1 MLKLGGKSIGT
12 PVRCPFC
19 RHPNLAIDI
28 RCQHCGGP
36 LDWKKADVAPPAVR
50 REGPAEAP
58 QAAPQIPVLH
68 AVPAAPS
75 QSANSRPWPPS
86 AVKRTET
93 PERPAPEPSAPA
105 AGSQFCW
112 SCGARNL
119 GNASFCSRC
128 GAALGTRPS
137 PQPTAAVRRP
147 RRRRRWALSELSLP
161 TIELPTIELPRLS
174 FPRWTMPSFAAT
186 RQRLRAIPRI
196 AWIVAIALAVLLIV
210 PLAYVLLPSGRT
222 LGERQLTTSHSP
234 TTAASG
240 VKPGSPEAVAI
251 AGVEAKTG
259 LKYSSKCSGTVACLS
274 LIGQTRGQNAA
285 AYLFS
290 TAHTGGRECAGY
302 VYEKG
307 GWHLLGSL
315 CGLPGQVTP
324 MTGRDAKVHVPR
336 SCANVRNA
344 ASLQARVVTCI
355 YDGTTV
361 RVDGGPTYADS
372 LMWWHINTGWMAHDF
387 LVAP

>member
-1 MLKLGGKSIGT
+1 MAAFGCKPDRDTGASSSRTERARGGIAVLLELRRPQSRQRQLLF
-12 PVRCPFC
+12 PVWCCPG
-19 RHPNLAIDI
+19 HPAQPATHG
-28 RCQHCGGP
+28 RGSSP
-36 LDWKKADVAPPAVR
+36 APTAPVAP
-50 REGPAEAP
+50 
-58 QAAPQIPVLH
+58 
-68 AVPAAPS
+68 
-75 QSANSRPWPPS
+75 
-86 AVKRTET
+86 
-93 PERPAPEPSAPA
+93 
-105 AGSQFCW
+105 
-112 SCGARNL
+112 
-119 GNASFCSRC
+119 
-128 GAALGTRPS
+128 
-137 PQPTAAVRRP
+137 
-147 RRRRRWALSELSLP
+147 SELSLP

-174 FPRWTMPSFAAT
+174 FPRWTRPSFAAT
-186 RQRLRAIPRI
+186 RLRLPAIPRI
-196 AWIVAIALAVLLIV
+196 AWIVALALAVLLIV
-210 PLAYVLLPSGRT
+210 PLAYALLPSGRT

-302 VYEKG
+302 VYEKSA

-324 MTGRDAKVHVPR
+324 TTGRDAKVHVPR
-336 SCANVRNA
+336 SCANVRIA
-344 ASLQARVVTCI
+344 ASLQARIVTCI